1 MSITIPDT
9 TVLFDYGEVISSRP
23 SESDRAE
30 LVLRSG
36 AEAGPFWAAYWRHRD
51 AYDQGTVRAGEY
63 WRLIGGDVG
72 RDWDEATQHQLW
84 LLDFRSWLV
93 VDPGTLGVLVD
104 LRRGGTRM
112 ALLSNAGPEF
122 ASWYR
127 DGMLGDFFDVVVA
140 SSDVGVLKPHPASY
154 HAALTALDA
163 SPSQLLFVDDRPAN
177 VRGAEA
183 VGITAHRFVG
193 AADLR
198 AWLEEVAAAGGS
210 EAARA
215 EARRGR
221 RARRTGGRPSP
232 SIARD
237 PDL

>member
-1 MSITIPDT
+1 MKITIPGT
-9 TVLFDYGEVISSRP
+9 IVLFDYGEVISSRP

-30 LVLRSG
+30 LLMMAG
-36 AEAGPFWAAYWRHRD
+36 ADAGPFWAAYWHHRD
-51 AYDQGTVRAGEY
+51 AYDRGTIRADEY
-63 WRLIGGDVG
+63 WTLIGGDVG
-72 RDWDEATQHQLW
+72 CDWDEATRHQLW

-93 VDPGTLGVLVD
+93 IDPGTLAVLVD

-140 SSDVGVLKPHPASY
+140 SSDIGVLKPHPASY
-154 HAALTALDA
+154 HAVLTALDA
-163 SPSQLLFVDDRPAN
+163 SPRQLLFVDDRPTN

-183 VGITAHRFVG
+183 VGIAAHRFVG

-198 AWLEEVAAAGGS
+198 AWLERVAAGGS
-210 EAARA
+210 EQARP
-215 EARRGR
+215 EIR
-221 RARRTGGRPSP
+221 RARRPG
-232 SIARD
+232 
-237 PDL
+237 